1 MRKVIVQTEMSLDGV
16 LDSPNLWDLV
26 FKYHNDE
33 IDNQYLKGILFDAD
47 ALLMGRVTYEAFA
60 EVWPSRAG
68 TDDTA
73 DRINSL
79 PKFVA
84 SRTLKGPLEWNAT
97 LLQGDVAQE
106 VNQLKQQP
114 GQDIVQYGIGELT
127 HTLLQHGLVDEMR
140 FLVYPFVLGN
150 GQRIFENVATT
161 TLKLLDTKTFSTG
174 AVALIYQPQKQE

>member
-16 LDSPNLWDLV
+16 LDGPDLWDLV

-33 IDNQYLKGILFDAD
+33 IDNKYLKGILFASD
-47 ALLMGRVTYEAFA
+47 ALLMGRLTYEGFA
-60 EVWPSRAG
+60 QFWPSRAG
-68 TDDTA
+68 TDDIA
-73 DRINSL
+73 DRMNNL

-84 SRTLKGPLEWNAT
+84 SRTLKEPLEWNAV
-97 LLQGDVAQE
+97 LIKGDVAQE
-106 VNQLKQQP
+106 VNKLKQQP

-127 HTLLQHGLVDEMR
+127 HTLIQQGLVDELR

-150 GQRIFENVATT
+150 GQRIFENIAQT

-174 AVALIYQPQKQE
+174 AIALIYQPDRKE

>member
-16 LDSPNLWDLV
+16 LNSSHLWDLV

-33 IDNQYLKGILFDAD
+33 IDNKYLKGTLFAAD
-47 ALLMGRVTYEAFA
+47 ALLMGRVTYEGFA

-68 TDDTA
+68 TDDSA

-106 VNQLKQQP
+106 VNKLKQQP

-150 GQRIFENVATT
+150 GQRIFENVAAATM
-161 TLKLLDTKTFSTG
+161 KLLDTKTFSTG
-174 AVALIYQPQKQE
+174 AVALIYQPQRQA

>member
-16 LDSPNLWDLV
+16 LDSSHLWDLA

-33 IDNQYLKGILFDAD
+33 IDNKYLKGTLFAAD
-47 ALLMGRVTYEAFA
+47 ALLMGRVTYEVFA

-68 TDDTA
+68 TDDSA
-73 DRINSL
+73 DRINGL

-106 VNQLKQQP
+106 VNKLKQQP

-127 HTLLQHGLVDEMR
+127 YTLLQHGLVDEMR

-150 GQRIFENVATT
+150 GQRIFENVATAT
-161 TLKLLDTKTFSTG
+161 MKLLDTKTFSTG
-174 AVALIYQPQKQE
+174 AVALIYQPQRQE